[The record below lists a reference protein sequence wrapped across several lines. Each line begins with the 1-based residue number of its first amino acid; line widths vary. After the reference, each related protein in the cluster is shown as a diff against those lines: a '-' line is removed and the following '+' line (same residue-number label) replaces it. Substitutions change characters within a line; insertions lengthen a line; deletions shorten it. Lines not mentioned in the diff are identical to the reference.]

1 MLLTYDDTLMLLTD
15 DDTLV
20 LLTDEV
26 TLMLLTDDDTLMLLF
41 LMLTDDDTFDTLSI
55 DYLFIVHLLFTD
67 YEAKSLDFWSCL
79 LSP

>member
-1 MLLTYDDTLMLLTD
+1 MMILLMLLK
-15 DDTLV
+15 
-20 LLTDEV
+20 
-26 TLMLLTDDDTLMLLF
+26 DDDTLML
-41 LMLTDDDTFDTLSI
+41 LTDDDTFDTLSI

>member
-1 MLLTYDDTLMLLTD
+1 MLLTD
-15 DDTLV
+15 DD
-20 LLTDEV
+20 

-41 LMLTDDDTFDTLSI
+41 LMLTDDETLMLLTDDDTFDTLSI